1 MSVEVLIVSEPEMD
15 EVFAEIMIDRVGA
28 VNVFKKPDE
37 KYEAVIYLTIH
48 EQSVRSGFPT
58 EIKLDLDDLIG
69 ALNTAR
75 QKLG

>member
-1 MSVEVLIVSEPEMD
+1 MNVEVLIVSEPEID

-37 KYEAVIYLTIH
+37 KYEAVIYLAIY
-48 EQSVRSGFPT
+48 EESVRKGFTT
-58 EIKLDLDDLIG
+58 ELKMDLDDLIS